1 MLNLWVSVKKTY
13 HIIPD
18 CFKKQAIWSL
28 FLTLFNGLLD
38 IISLAAIIPIIL
50 IFINPEQI
58 TGHSILA
65 SLYEQLDIHSEFN
78 FQIIALSALVAL
90 FLVKNLVSV
99 WVNYYISKL
108 TFDISTNLS
117 RRSLQHFFSQNYLEF
132 TKSNSAIVSRKI
144 KTIPHDFAS
153 YMLTPQLNLITESI
167 VAGII
172 IAGICLYNPVICM
185 LLIAVMLPILFTWKW
200 FKNQHLQHIEEDFRN
215 TYPVSLKYLLQGVDG
230 YIDVKIYQKEDFFI
244 EKFIGLKHQMNR
256 NYAYLKTASFLPAKF
271 LEVILALSIAL
282 IFGYSLFFELSGGL
296 VPLLSL
302 FIAGFYRLY
311 PSTTKIINAL
321 TNIKVYNYVLEELN
335 IDEHD
340 APADKNETL
349 NFNNHVQLQK
359 VSFKYPGKEPLFDN
373 LSLEFMRGQC
383 IGISGASGSGK
394 TTLIKLLTGLI
405 TPDSGRIY
413 IDNEQLT
420 ENNKTGWLA
429 HIGYLQQQPVIID
442 ATLEENIAFG
452 EHEVNTIKLNDVI
465 RKANLES
472 FINSLP
478 DGLTT
483 QLGENGVQVSGGQKQ
498 RIALARALYRNSEL
512 FIFDEVSNNLD
523 KANLLE
529 VRTSIKRLLA
539 SGKTVVVIDHDLTLL
554 EIADKI
560 WRVTDGQVHETTL
573 KADVL

>member
-1 MLNLWVSVKKTY
+1 MLNLWVSAKRTY

-18 CFKKQAIWSL
+18 RFRKQVIWSF
-28 FLTLFNGLLD
+28 FLTFFNGLLD
-38 IISLAAIIPIIL
+38 ILSLAAIIPIIL

-58 TGHSILA
+58 KGHSIIA
-65 SLYEQLDIHSEFN
+65 NLYERFDFHSEFD
-78 FQIIALSALVAL
+78 FQIIALSALVGL
-90 FLVKNLVSV
+90 FLIKNIVSV

-108 TFDISTNLS
+108 TFDISTDLS

-144 KTIPHDFAS
+144 KTIPHDFVS
-153 YMLTPQLNLITESI
+153 YMLTPQLNLATESI
-167 VAGII
+167 VAGVI
-172 IAGICLYNPVICM
+172 IAGICLYNPVICF
-185 LLIAVMLPILFTWKW
+185 LLITVMLPILFTWKW
-200 FKNQHLQHIEEDFRN
+200 FKKQHLQHIEEDFRN

-230 YIDVKIYQKEDFFI
+230 YIDVKLYQKEDFFI

-282 IFGYSLFFELSGGL
+282 IFGYSLFFEVGGGL
-296 VPLLSL
+296 LPLLSL

-321 TNIKVYNYVLEELN
+321 TNIKAYNYVLEELN
-335 IDEHD
+335 TDEPD
-340 APADKNETL
+340 TSAGKNEPL
-349 NFNNHVQLQK
+349 NFNHHIRLQK
-359 VSFKYPGKEPLFDN
+359 VSFKYPGKDLLFDN
-373 LSLEFMRGQC
+373 LNLELLRGHC

-413 IDNEQLT
+413 IDSVQLT
-420 ENNKTGWLA
+420 ENNKTGWLS

-452 EHEVNTIKLNDVI
+452 EHEINTTKLNEVI
-465 RKANLES
+465 REANLES

-529 VRTSIKRLLA
+529 VRASIKRLLA

-560 WRVTDGQVHETTL
+560 WRVTEGLVHETAL